1 MWLFSVSAI
10 SIEKKKRKMSELLV
24 KENIDAWYET
34 HKEQFAP
41 PVCNKL
47 MHRNQLTA
55 MFVGGPNT
63 RTDFHLDQSSEFF
76 YQMRGNMHLPIIE
89 HGGQRRVVHIRQGQ
103 VFLLPSR
110 VPHSPQRPEEG

>member
-1 MWLFSVSAI
+1 
-10 SIEKKKRKMSELLV
+10 
-24 KENIDAWYET
+24 
-34 HKEQFAP
+34 
-41 PVCNKL
+41 

-76 YQMRGNMHLPIIE
+76 FQLRGNMHLPIIE

-103 VFLLPSR
+103 VFLLPSHVCR
-110 VPHSPQRPEEG
+110 IHRNDLKKGKFKNVFFFKFSQIFF

>member
-1 MWLFSVSAI
+1 
-10 SIEKKKRKMSELLV
+10 MSESSGLLV
-24 KENIDAWYET
+24 KENVDAWYEAN
-34 HKEQFAP
+34 KASFAP

-76 YQMRGNMHLPIIE
+76 FQLRGNMHLPIIE
-89 HGGQRRVVHIRQGQ
+89 RGSVRRVVHIRQGQ

-110 VPHSPQRPEEG
+110 VPHSPQRPEEK